1 MIDPVCIINPVVN
14 GGGIIKEWRSGVYLY
29 FPKPHHLCET
39 EGTGGNVWRN
49 RKLQKKKKGGGRCPV
64 VWHTGNEEKIQSTIN
79 IYDLPVLKDTKII
92 F

>member
-1 MIDPVCIINPVVN
+1 MYICISPNHTISV
-14 GGGIIKEWRSGVYLY
+14 KQKAQEEMSG
-29 FPKPHHLCET
+29 ET
-39 EGTGGNVWRN
+39 GSF
-49 RKLQKKKKGGGRCPV
+49 KKKKKGGGRCPV

>member
-1 MIDPVCIINPVVN
+1 M
-14 GGGIIKEWRSGVYLY
+14 SG
-29 FPKPHHLCET
+29 ET
-39 EGTGGNVWRN
+39 GSF
-49 RKLQKKKKGGGRCPV
+49 KKKKGGGRCPV